1 VAYYGSPFDPME
13 TVVHLPESE
22 DPCTIRE
29 VCDALRKQKLE
40 PRHEAKN
47 WGDWIHLEGY
57 RTVISI
63 ESMRGLT
70 RSATVEQADDDSE
83 EILPT
88 ILRAFGALGWYGIDE
103 DGEYP
108 L

>member
-1 VAYYGSPFDPME
+1 ME
-13 TVVHLPESE
+13 TVIHLPESE

-29 VCDALRKQKLE
+29 VCAALRKQKLE

-47 WGDWIHLEGY
+47 WGDWIYLEGY

-70 RSATVEQADDDSE
+70 RSATIEASEDDSPDPTPA
-83 EILPT
+83 ILK
-88 ILRAFGALGWYGIDE
+88 AFGKLGWHGIDD

-108 L
+108 LG

>member
-1 VAYYGSPFDPME
+1 ME

-29 VCDALRKQKLE
+29 VLDALRKEKLE

-47 WGDWIHLEGY
+47 WGDWIHLEGV

-70 RSATVEQADDDSE
+70 RNATIEHSDDDPE
-83 EILPT
+83 ELSPC
-88 ILRAFGALGWYGIDE
+88 ILRAFGRLGWYGMDD

-108 L
+108 LD